1 MLFIV
6 PYIFPSR
13 NQMPAVI
20 AHVLIEV
27 FFSSCKFPEWLI
39 WAYITVSMQYS
50 SGLLYPKC
58 KHHVCTAGLF

>member
-27 FFSSCKFPEWLI
+27 FFLHANF
-39 WAYITVSMQYS
+39 QN
-50 SGLLYPKC
+50 G
-58 KHHVCTAGLF
+58 

>member
-6 PYIFPSR
+6 PYIFPSC

-27 FFSSCKFPEWLI
+27 SFFF
-39 WAYITVSMQYS
+39 MQIFRMFNWGIYHS
-50 SGLLYPKC
+50 
-58 KHHVCTAGLF
+58 